1 VELDEASAAL
11 GAAASAAAVSAAE
24 VHAALDVCAAQ
35 HAAASRA
42 VEAVR
47 CGAIVEAEA
56 RFAASAAAAA
66 SSVGGSSAL
75 LAELTAPM
83 PGATEHAHAALG
95 QAAAAL
101 PRLVELEEATATAEA
116 AAISAGQQLCAVLAE
131 YAEATKP
138 LPAGHADASVAGTWT
153 LLLRSAL
160 SSPQASA
167 DALGTARGLGG
178 FTHGGEGTGLARRAI
193 QGRKSEIRQ
202 MELELSLAS
211 GHAAAREASLAEEG
225 KEGEALVRLR
235 ARVEEHGDG
244 ALARAVRLHVV
255 ACARAMEA
263 AADDDDD
270 DDDDADAAAAAD
282 DDECISFEPEGRLL
296 RCRGMVA
303 ATMRARSCSLALR
316 ACAVERG
323 LPALRGLGGGTE
335 AEALVLEL
343 CERAIAD
350 SQSALRDVAA
360 AALPSLSA
368 SLSAGSAAPDPMA
381 AEAEAIAVSALAV
394 EARQLSSAWEALRS
408 RHAEQRASEID
419 SEAAAAAAAAA
430 LDAIAAR
437 EAEAQAGGGLG
448 WEEADEA
455 AAEAQRWSEVAAAAR
470 ATWDGRA
477 AAAEALDEEG
487 QALSD
492 SAAALRARVDAALAS
507 AERAAAA
514 GGPPGLQP
522 VPAASALRDSACN
535 MLRAMRRPMAALRST
550 AAALDEACESCAAER
565 EGGLPRGWLLSEALC
580 SEVQLMGDA
589 LATLGA
595 AAGAG
600 GVEDDLPLALTSAFT
615 GRLSRFLAR
624 AVGAAAALACD
635 GLLATDMS
643 ESAGASAADASAAA
657 DAAVGEALDEFCDAR
672 HSVASVA
679 ATAASFAA
687 AASRLQLQLTQ
698 RRQLIYRLR
707 WLHPGASDEGDG
719 AGDGH
724 FPRKGVLSLLRH
736 RVTTAS
742 EAGEALERS
751 RQRRAPAFDHLR
763 AWVGVAIPDAAGA
776 IGGVSAS
783 SLEQLM
789 VRRAQLQAVEAE
801 KAADDT
807 RVAGSIDLLS
817 LLRSLAEA
825 LLRLEDTREAG
836 AGGEAAAVAAANT
849 ALLSRHAEAASKDT
863 RLRMAVDE
871 LRNRRDALLLN
882 GTRCAATASHLR
894 AEAGDL
900 AMALGAMAEA
910 DGAAVSAAAEASVAA
925 ERLLAE
931 GDALGAQLVELHG
944 AFARLPAAAAGG
956 VAHVLELARGL
967 HEGWRAVD
975 ERAKFLSGRLLP
987 HILHERGGRQQAET
1001 AIGAFLQAATPAGGD
1016 GRGGVGDAAD
1026 RRRSE
1031 ASPEAARDV
1040 ESFLATLLDAAADV
1054 GPRLERLGTA
1064 CAAAAGDGPAGS
1076 ESAAGGAAEPPD
1088 AAADDVFEARQRRGA
1103 APEDTTEGPGRA
1115 VGGKQPKNPHALA
1128 MLRRVK
1134 CKLEGRDRW
1143 PGRERESRQSVA
1155 EQVDS
1160 LIRQAT
1166 SLDQLALLYEGWA
1179 PWV

>member
-1 VELDEASAAL
+1 
-11 GAAASAAAVSAAE
+11 
-24 VHAALDVCAAQ
+24 
-35 HAAASRA
+35 
-42 VEAVR
+42 
-47 CGAIVEAEA
+47 
-56 RFAASAAAAA
+56 
-66 SSVGGSSAL
+66 
-75 LAELTAPM
+75 
-83 PGATEHAHAALG
+83 
-95 QAAAAL
+95 
-101 PRLVELEEATATAEA
+101 
-116 AAISAGQQLCAVLAE
+116 
-131 YAEATKP
+131 
-138 LPAGHADASVAGTWT
+138 
-153 LLLRSAL
+153 
-160 SSPQASA
+160 
-167 DALGTARGLGG
+167 
-178 FTHGGEGTGLARRAI
+178 
-193 QGRKSEIRQ
+193 
-202 MELELSLAS
+202 
-211 GHAAAREASLAEEG
+211 
-225 KEGEALVRLR
+225 
-235 ARVEEHGDG
+235 
-244 ALARAVRLHVV
+244 
-255 ACARAMEA
+255 
-263 AADDDDD
+263 
-270 DDDDADAAAAAD
+270 
-282 DDECISFEPEGRLL
+282 
-296 RCRGMVA
+296 
-303 ATMRARSCSLALR
+303 
-316 ACAVERG
+316 VERG

-430 LDAIAAR
+430 LDDIAAR

-477 AAAEALDEEG
+477 AAADALDEEG

-514 GGPPGLQP
+514 GCPPGLQQPHPPGLQP

-535 MLRAMRRPMAALRST
+535 MLRAMRRPLAALRST

-565 EGGLPRGWLLSEALC
+565 EGGLPRGWLMSEALC

-672 HSVASVA
+672 HSAASVA

-719 AGDGH
+719 AGDGQ

-736 RVTTAS
+736 RVTMAS

-817 LLRSLAEA
+817 LLCSLAEA
-825 LLRLEDTREAG
+825 LLRLEETREAG

-849 ALLSRHAEAASKDT
+849 ALLSRQAEAASEDT

-894 AEAGDL
+894 AEADDL

-910 DGAAVSAAAEASVAA
+910 DGAAVSAAAEASVAV
-925 ERLLAE
+925 EVLLAE
-931 GDALGAQLVELHG
+931 GDALGGQLVELHG
-944 AFARLPAAAAGG
+944 AFSRLPAAAAGG

-1103 APEDTTEGPGRA
+1103 APEDATEGPGRA

-1143 PGRERESRQSVA
+1143 PGRERESRQSVP

>member
-1 VELDEASAAL
+1 
-11 GAAASAAAVSAAE
+11 
-24 VHAALDVCAAQ
+24 
-35 HAAASRA
+35 
-42 VEAVR
+42 
-47 CGAIVEAEA
+47 
-56 RFAASAAAAA
+56 
-66 SSVGGSSAL
+66 
-75 LAELTAPM
+75 
-83 PGATEHAHAALG
+83 
-95 QAAAAL
+95 
-101 PRLVELEEATATAEA
+101 
-116 AAISAGQQLCAVLAE
+116 
-131 YAEATKP
+131 
-138 LPAGHADASVAGTWT
+138 
-153 LLLRSAL
+153 
-160 SSPQASA
+160 
-167 DALGTARGLGG
+167 
-178 FTHGGEGTGLARRAI
+178 
-193 QGRKSEIRQ
+193 
-202 MELELSLAS
+202 
-211 GHAAAREASLAEEG
+211 
-225 KEGEALVRLR
+225 
-235 ARVEEHGDG
+235 
-244 ALARAVRLHVV
+244 
-255 ACARAMEA
+255 
-263 AADDDDD
+263 
-270 DDDDADAAAAAD
+270 
-282 DDECISFEPEGRLL
+282 
-296 RCRGMVA
+296 
-303 ATMRARSCSLALR
+303 MRARSCSLALR

-430 LDAIAAR
+430 LDDIAAR

-477 AAAEALDEEG
+477 AAADALDEEG

-514 GGPPGLQP
+514 GCPPGLQQPHPPGLQP

-535 MLRAMRRPMAALRST
+535 MLRAMRRPLAALRST

-565 EGGLPRGWLLSEALC
+565 EGGLPRGWLMSEALC

-672 HSVASVA
+672 HSAASVA

-719 AGDGH
+719 AGDGQ

-736 RVTTAS
+736 RVTMAS

-817 LLRSLAEA
+817 LLCSLAEA
-825 LLRLEDTREAG
+825 LLRLEETREAG

-849 ALLSRHAEAASKDT
+849 ALLSRQAEAASEDT

-894 AEAGDL
+894 AEADDL

-910 DGAAVSAAAEASVAA
+910 DGAAVSAAAEASVAV
-925 ERLLAE
+925 EVLLAE
-931 GDALGAQLVELHG
+931 GDALGGQLVELHG
-944 AFARLPAAAAGG
+944 AFSRLPAAAAGG

-1103 APEDTTEGPGRA
+1103 APEDATEGPGRA

-1143 PGRERESRQSVA
+1143 PGRERESRQSVP